1 MDKTPARD
9 TGSSRER
16 TRAALIETGLR
27 LFGQYGFDATST
39 RMIAAE
45 AKANIGSIAYHFGGK
60 EGLRDACAQH
70 IVGMVQGVATPL
82 LAAAATAAKDRD
94 AATALLHRVLD
105 RMIRFIVADPQAG
118 LVVQFVLREMTLPTP
133 ALDIVYAGVFEPV
146 HRTLCEL
153 WAGATGAEPESEA
166 TRIDVFTMI
175 GQVVYFR
182 VGREAVLRR
191 MEWQAIGPEE
201 ASAIVAA
208 ARRNL
213 DAAIAAR
220 RKDRP

>member
-1 MDKTPARD
+1 MDETPARD

>member
-133 ALDIVYAGVFEPV
+133 ALDIVYAGVFKPV

-153 WAGATGAEPESEA
+153 WAGATGAESESEA

-191 MEWQAIGPEE
+191 MEWQTIGPDE

>member
-1 MDKTPARD
+1 MDKTPTRD

>member
-1 MDKTPARD
+1 MSSETDKE
-9 TGSSRER
+9 TGSGAER

-27 LFGQYGFDATST
+27 LFGQHGFDATST

-60 EGLRDACAQH
+60 EGLRDACAQR
-70 IVGMVQGVATPL
+70 IVEMVQSVATPL
-82 LAAAATAAKDRD
+82 LAAASAAAKDED
-94 AATALLHRVLD
+94 AAAALLHRVLE
-105 RMIRFIVADPQAG
+105 RMIRFITADPQAG
-118 LVVQFVLREMTLPTP
+118 LAVQFILREMTLPTR

-146 HRTLCEL
+146 HRTLCEV
-153 WAGATGAEPESEA
+153 WAGATGAEAESEA

-182 VGREAVLRR
+182 IGREAVLRR
-191 MEWQAIGPEE
+191 MGWQAIGPDE
-201 ASAIVAA
+201 ASAIVASA
-208 ARRNL
+208 WRNL

>member
-1 MDKTPARD
+1 MNNEADKE
-9 TGSSRER
+9 TGSGAER

-27 LFGQYGFDATST
+27 LFGQHGFDATST

-45 AKANIGSIAYHFGGK
+45 ARANIGSIAYHFGGK
-60 EGLRDACAQH
+60 EGLRDACAQR
-70 IVGMVQGVATPL
+70 IVEMVQGVATPL
-82 LAAAATAAKDRD
+82 LAAAAAAAKDED

-105 RMIRFIVADPQAG
+105 RMIPFMVADPQAG
-118 LVVQFVLREMTLPTP
+118 LAVQFILREMSLPSR

-146 HRTLCEL
+146 HRTLCAL
-153 WAGATGAEPESEA
+153 WAGATGADAESAA

-182 VGREAVLRR
+182 IGRTAVLRR
-191 MEWQAIGPEE
+191 MEWQAIGPDE
-201 ASAIVAA
+201 AAAIVAA

>member
-1 MDKTPARD
+1 MDKTPTRD

-191 MEWQAIGPEE
+191 MEWQAIGPDE